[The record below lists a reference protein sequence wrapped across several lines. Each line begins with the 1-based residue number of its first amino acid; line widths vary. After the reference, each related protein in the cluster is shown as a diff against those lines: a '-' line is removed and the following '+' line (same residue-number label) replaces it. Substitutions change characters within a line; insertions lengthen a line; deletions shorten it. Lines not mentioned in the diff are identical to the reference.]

1 MQCHKT
7 KRQSSLGMGL
17 DVVFIMV
24 LCFGTLLTTMLMRG
38 KVLVGSGG
46 GGGMDFTFNLP
57 AFLGTLSGLLLYLG
71 YLLTRSDR
79 QLREV
84 CKSNYGC
91 EGEALKPAM
100 D

>member
-1 MQCHKT
+1 MKASIT
-7 KRQSSLGMGL
+7 KQQGSFGMAM
-17 DVVFIMV
+17 DVLFIMA

-46 GGGMDFTFNLP
+46 GGGMDFSFNLP
-57 AFLGTLSGLLLYLG
+57 AFLGTVSGLLLYLG
-71 YLLTRSDR
+71 YLLTRSER

-84 CKSNYGC
+84 CNSNYGC
-91 EGEALKPAM
+91 EGENLEPAV